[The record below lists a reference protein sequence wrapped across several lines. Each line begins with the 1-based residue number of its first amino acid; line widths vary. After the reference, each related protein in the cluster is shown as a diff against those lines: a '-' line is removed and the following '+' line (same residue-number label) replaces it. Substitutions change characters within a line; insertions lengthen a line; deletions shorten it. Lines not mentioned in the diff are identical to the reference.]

1 MRKALLALL
10 TTTWC
15 WGCALGA
22 SDNDSVIFEKDGIYY
37 EQILDDSGKP
47 TYTANV
53 VGWADGLTELDIPDQ
68 VELEFPSEKEQTPSR
83 GEGPLNVL
91 QRETRRYTIIIFF
104 TKPGQYLVPHDSR
117 NIDKILLGSNIRVN
131 GSFSDYPKLRNISLP
146 SKATEIPDSMFY
158 GCRSLTSITI
168 PPTVNTIGMGAFADC
183 VNLETV
189 SFQSDPSSMAWKYV
203 YPFAFQNCNSLRAVR
218 LLGSNY
224 VLSKAFDSCDNLEY
238 VSFGDGGAIDG
249 NPFTRCPKL
258 TSVAFGNDDFE
269 VKDGLVLEKKRGVL
283 HAAFPSTIS
292 DVTIPAD
299 ITKISDDAFA
309 YCANLRRIFLPYQ
322 IKEIGYNAFAYSGLE
337 SIDTE
342 DLFNFGE
349 GGHKYRFRGCPN
361 LAKVRIGKNF
371 SRLDPGDFSECNA
384 LKEFVV
390 DAANETYETENGVL
404 YTGAKLVCVPAG
416 LDAVSV
422 REGTSST
429 SEYSFS
435 SSSKL
440 ASVRLPESLE
450 WIGDNS
456 FKGCDALKS
465 LVVPENV
472 GGVFSGTFCFC
483 SALEEL
489 TLKGVRQFRD
499 WAFDGCDNLKSLYI
513 HTPEPPT
520 AYYSYEEDGVFP
532 DVMLENTT
540 VYVPDESIGK
550 YRASSLWSRFK
561 SIKGI
566 SASVE
571 IAEIDSANTLPTEV
585 FSLSG
590 VKVAETLDNL
600 SPGIYIV
607 RQGSKISKQAVN

>member
-1 MRKALLALL
+1 MKNTLLALF
-10 TTTWC
+10 T
-15 WGCALGA
+15 AVLGWSSA
-22 SDNDSVIFEKDGIYY
+22 FGAVEDKPDVLEKDGIFY
-37 EQILDDSGKP
+37 ELLYDENGEF
-47 TYTANV
+47 TFNVNV
-53 VGWADGLTELDIPDQ
+53 VGWADGMTELDIPDE
-68 VELEFPSEKEQTPSR
+68 VELTLPAGEEQNLSR
-83 GEGPLNVL
+83 QIGTGETWTCTV
-91 QRETRRYTIIIFF
+91 IIFF
-104 TKPGQYLVPHDSR
+104 TKYYGMAVPNDSR

-203 YPFAFQNCNSLRAVR
+203 YSYAFQNCASLRAVT
-218 LLGSNY
+218 LPGSIN

-258 TSVAFGNDDFE
+258 TSVAFGKGDFE
-269 VKDGLVLEKKRGVL
+269 VKDGLVCDKKYGVL

-292 DVTIPAD
+292 DVTIPTD
-299 ITKISDDAFA
+299 IKEISGDAFA
-309 YCANLRRIFLPYQ
+309 YCANLRHIFLPYQ
-322 IKEIGYNAFAYSGLE
+322 IKKIGYNAFAYSGLE
-337 SIDTE
+337 SLDTE
-342 DLFNFGE
+342 DLSNFGE
-349 GGHKYRFRGCPN
+349 SGHNYRFEGCAN
-361 LAKVRIGKNF
+361 LAKVRVGKNF
-371 SRLDPGDFSECNA
+371 SRLDPDDFRGCNA
-384 LKEFVV
+384 LKGFVV

-422 REGTSST
+422 REGTTST

-435 SSSKL
+435 ASSKL
-440 ASVRLPESLE
+440 ASVKLPESLE

-456 FKGCDALKS
+456 FQGCNALKS

-483 SALEEL
+483 TSLEEL

-499 WAFDGCDNLKSLYI
+499 WAFDGCDNLKSLYV

-540 VYVPDESIGK
+540 VYVPDGSIDK

-566 SASVE
+566 SASIEVSE
-571 IAEIDSANTLPTEV
+571 SDSSEAPLTEV
-585 FSLSG
+585 FNLSG
-590 VKVAETLDNL
+590 IKIANTLDNL
-600 SPGIYIV
+600 TPGIYII
-607 RQGSKISKQAVN
+607 RQGSKVTKKAVN